1 VTGAAV
7 VPATSATITPELSAK
22 RARLN
27 AIPAERNAARRAGD
41 VAAVLRLEVEAEDLA
56 GEIGELEQQLRA
68 AAAQEQAS
76 REVASAERQ
85 RIVRAELEAAVATE
99 SAAVGHALDQLATK
113 SGQLRR
119 AVEALAAMEPDPERQ
134 RLVVQQRCG
143 GGVVQFAGETLAAW
157 LSHDPRA
164 QWDLAVLDRIDGPTG
179 ETLRSLRDHFFS
191 K

>member
-1 VTGAAV
+1 MTGAAV

-119 AVEALAAMEPDPERQ
+119 AVEALAAMEPDPWCSSPAKPWRLGCRTTRGRSGTWPFWIGSTVQ
-134 RLVVQQRCG
+134 RAKRC
-143 GGVVQFAGETLAAW
+143 ARYEIT
-157 LSHDPRA
+157 SS
-164 QWDLAVLDRIDGPTG
+164 
-179 ETLRSLRDHFFS
+179 RSRRHQ
-191 K
+191 